1 MVTAFSRDEAR
12 RRAAEAAAPVAAMLA
27 KPVTPSTLLDA
38 CLDVLLAGRPR
49 SAVIEGEDA
58 ILARQRQILLG
69 ARLLVVE
76 DNPVNQELAC
86 ELLRRSGIEAVV
98 ADNGV
103 RALQMLQEQ
112 AFDGVLMDCQ
122 MPELDGYE
130 TTRRLRRDA
139 RWARLPVIA
148 MTADAMVGDR
158 DKALAAGMN
167 DHVAKPIKVGQLF
180 STLAR
185 WIRPATAGHPAG
197 ALFDH
202 AALREGGIEPGGAL
216 HGRLLAMF
224 ADRSRHFVQR
234 FHAAAGDRVAATR
247 LAHDLKSEAAL
258 LGARRL
264 SLVAAELEAACT
276 QAAPDREIESRLE
289 HVQDAL
295 AAVLQALD
303 DAQAGASTPSASGS
317 NAAGTDAH

>member
-1 MVTAFSRDEAR
+1 
-12 RRAAEAAAPVAAMLA
+12 
-27 KPVTPSTLLDA
+27 
-38 CLDVLLAGRPR
+38 
-49 SAVIEGEDA
+49 
-58 ILARQRQILLG
+58 
-69 ARLLVVE
+69 
-76 DNPVNQELAC
+76 
-86 ELLRRSGIEAVV
+86 
-98 ADNGV
+98 
-103 RALQMLQEQ
+103 
-112 AFDGVLMDCQ
+112 
-122 MPELDGYE
+122 
-130 TTRRLRRDA
+130 
-139 RWARLPVIA
+139 
-148 MTADAMVGDR
+148 
-158 DKALAAGMN
+158 
-167 DHVAKPIKVGQLF
+167 
-180 STLAR
+180 
-185 WIRPATAGHPAG
+185 
-197 ALFDH
+197 
-202 AALREGGIEPGGAL
+202 
-216 HGRLLAMF
+216 MF